1 MKRFPLFIIFHFG
14 MLRHYLSP
22 HAAIGEGPMTEIALL
37 TALLPAVLAAA
48 GLFALTREGTR
59 PTAALDAA
67 RWATIGALVLAALAG
82 VTTFAHGPAA
92 TPLLGA
98 AGLGLQVALDPL
110 SAVMILL
117 IAFLGAIV
125 VQFSR
130 NYLDGDARQGP
141 FTGWLCLTLAAVSL
155 LVLAGNIA
163 QVALGWV
170 AISVFVNR
178 LLLFY
183 GDRPRARSAAAKKRV
198 MASIGGVAILGAMAA
213 LYAAFGT
220 GDIAAIAAA
229 SGTAT
234 APVGLAAFLIVLAAL
249 LKSAAFPAHGW
260 LVEVME
266 TPTPVSAL
274 LHAGIVNAGGFVVI
288 RFSDVLLAVPY
299 AMHTLALLG
308 GIAAAAGS
316 LAMIA
321 QSSVKVS
328 LAWSTVAQ
336 MGFMLLQCGFGAFTA
351 ATLHI
356 VAHSLWKAHAFL
368 SSGSVVDL
376 ARAKPGAMPAPTLPQ
391 GLTAIAMSLVAILGM
406 GWAFGMTIETKPAL
420 VVFGAV
426 LALGLAHFAAQRL
439 AAGAVLPAI
448 ASVAGVAALY
458 FALQRGAE
466 IVLTPTVPE
475 SAAVGATT
483 TLLMAGA
490 VAVFAGIALVQAMLP
505 AWGERPALRRLRLMA
520 RDGFHADARL
530 SRLIPA

>member
-1 MKRFPLFIIFHFG
+1 M
-14 MLRHYLSP
+14 
-22 HAAIGEGPMTEIALL
+22 IALL
-37 TALLPAVLAAA
+37 TAALPALLAAAGAYALTQPGMRPARALTAARAATLAALVLAVLAAV
-48 GLFALTREGTR
+48 
-59 PTAALDAA
+59 
-67 RWATIGALVLAALAG
+67 ATV
-82 VTTFAHGPAA
+82 AHGPSA

-98 AGLGLQVALDPL
+98 AGLGLQVTLDPL
-110 SAVMILL
+110 SATMIVLV
-117 IAFLGAIV
+117 AFLGAV
-125 VQFSR
+125 VVEFSR
-130 NYLDGDARQGP
+130 NYLDGDARQGA
-141 FTGWLCLTLAAVSL
+141 FTGWLLLTLAAVAL
-155 LVLAGNIA
+155 LVLSGNIL
-163 QVALGWV
+163 QLALAWLLIG
-170 AISVFVNR
+170 VFVDK

-183 GDRPRARSAAAKKRV
+183 GERPRARSAALKKRAFSAV
-198 MASIGGVAILGAMAA
+198 GAVALIGAMAA
-213 LYAAFGT
+213 LYMAFGT

-229 SGTAT
+229 APAT
-234 APVGLAAFLIVLAAL
+234 PVALAAFLIVLAAL

-274 LHAGIVNAGGFVVI
+274 LHAGIVNAGGFLVI
-288 RFSDVLLAVPY
+288 RFADVLLAVPY
-299 AMHTLALLG
+299 AMHALALLG

-368 SSGSVVDL
+368 TSGSVVDL
-376 ARAKPGAMPAPTLPQ
+376 ARAKPGPMPAPTPAH
-391 GLTAIAMSLVAILGM
+391 GVIAIAMSLAAILGM
-406 GWAFGMTIETKPAL
+406 GWAFGMTLETKPAL

-439 AAGAVLPAI
+439 ASGAVMPAV

-466 IVLTPTVPE
+466 IVLSPTVPE
-475 SAAVGATT
+475 STT
-483 TLLMAGA
+483 VDLTTAILMAGA
-490 VAVFAGIALVQAMLP
+490 VAVFAGIALLQAMLP
-505 AWGERPALRRLRLMA
+505 TWGDRPAFKRLRLLA

>member
-1 MKRFPLFIIFHFG
+1 MP
-14 MLRHYLSP
+14 
-22 HAAIGEGPMTEIALL
+22 EIALM
-37 TALLPAVLAAA
+37 TALLPALLAAA
-48 GLFALTREGTR
+48 GAYALTRDGVGPCR
-59 PTAALDAA
+59 ALDAA
-67 RWATIGALVLAALAG
+67 RWATLGALGLAILGAAG
-82 VTTFAHGPAA
+82 TVAAGPAA

-98 AGLGLQVALDPL
+98 AGLGLQVRLDPL
-110 SAVMILL
+110 SATMIVLV
-117 IAFLGAIV
+117 AFLGAVV

-130 NYLDGDARQGP
+130 NYLDGDARQGA

-155 LVLAGNIA
+155 LVLSGNIV
-163 QVALGWV
+163 QLALAWLLIG
-170 AISVFVNR
+170 VFVNR

-183 GDRPRARSAAAKKRV
+183 GDRPRARSAAARRRHLGG
-198 MASIGGVAILGAMAA
+198 IGAAALLGAMAA

-220 GDIAAIAAA
+220 GDIAAISAAA
-229 SGTAT
+229 GTAT
-234 APVGLAAFLIVLAAL
+234 GPVALAAGLIVLAAL

-274 LHAGIVNAGGFVVI
+274 LHAGIVNAGGFLVI
-288 RFSDVLLAVPY
+288 RFADVLLSVPH
-299 AMHTLALLG
+299 ALHALALLG

-336 MGFMLLQCGFGAFTA
+336 MGFMLLQCGLGAFTA

-376 ARAKPGAMPAPTLPQ
+376 ARARPGPMPAPTLGQ
-391 GLTAIAMSLVAILGM
+391 GLAALALSLGAILGM
-406 GWAFGMTIETKPAL
+406 GWVFGMTLETKPAI

-439 AAGAVLPAI
+439 AAGPGTALPAV
-448 ASVAGVAALY
+448 AGVAGVAALY

-466 IVLTPTVPE
+466 AILTPTVPE
-475 SAAVGATT
+475 SAAVDPITAV
-483 TLLMAGA
+483 LMAGG
-490 VAVFAGIALVQAMLP
+490 VLVFAAIALVQAMLP
-505 AWGERPALRRLRLMA
+505 AWGGHPALRRLRLLA

-530 SRLIPA
+530 ARILPRPA

>member
-1 MKRFPLFIIFHFG
+1 M
-14 MLRHYLSP
+14 
-22 HAAIGEGPMTEIALL
+22 IALL
-37 TALLPAVLAAA
+37 TAALPALLAAAGAYALTQPGLRPARALTVARAATLAVLGLAVLAAVA
-48 GLFALTREGTR
+48 
-59 PTAALDAA
+59 
-67 RWATIGALVLAALAG
+67 
-82 VTTFAHGPAA
+82 TFAHGPSA

-98 AGLGLQVALDPL
+98 AGLGLQVTLDPL
-110 SAVMILL
+110 SATMIVLV
-117 IAFLGAIV
+117 AFLGAVV

-130 NYLDGDARQGP
+130 NYLDGDARQGA
-141 FTGWLCLTLAAVSL
+141 FTGWLLLTLAGVAL
-155 LVLAGNIA
+155 LVLSGNIL
-163 QVALGWV
+163 QLALAWV
-170 AISVFVNR
+170 LIGAFVDK

-183 GDRPRARSAAAKKRV
+183 GDRPRARSAALKKRAFS
-198 MASIGGVAILGAMAA
+198 MIGAAALIGAMAA
-213 LYAAFGT
+213 LYTAFGT

-229 SGTAT
+229 APAT
-234 APVGLAAFLIVLAAL
+234 PVAPVALAAFLIVLAAL

-274 LHAGIVNAGGFVVI
+274 LHAGIVNAGGFLVI
-288 RFSDVLLAVPY
+288 RFADVLLAVPY
-299 AMHTLALLG
+299 AMHALALVG

-368 SSGSVVDL
+368 TSGTVVDL
-376 ARAKPGAMPAPTLPQ
+376 ARAKPGPLQTPTLAH
-391 GLTAIAMSLVAILGM
+391 GLTAIAMSLAAIAGM
-406 GWAFGMTIETKPAL
+406 GWAFGMTLETKPAL

-475 SAAVGATT
+475 STTVDATT
-483 TLLMAGA
+483 AVFMAGA
-490 VAVFAGIALVQAMLP
+490 VAVFAGIALLQAMLP
-505 AWGERPALRRLRLMA
+505 AWGERPALKRLRLLA

>member
-1 MKRFPLFIIFHFG
+1 M
-14 MLRHYLSP
+14 
-22 HAAIGEGPMTEIALL
+22 IALL
-37 TALLPAVLAAA
+37 TAALPALLAAAGAYALTQPGLRPAHALTVARGATLASLALAVLAAVA
-48 GLFALTREGTR
+48 
-59 PTAALDAA
+59 
-67 RWATIGALVLAALAG
+67 
-82 VTTFAHGPAA
+82 TFAHGAAA

-110 SAVMILL
+110 SATMIVLV
-117 IAFLGAIV
+117 AFLGVIV
-125 VQFSR
+125 VEFSR
-130 NYLDGDARQGP
+130 NYLDGDARQGA
-141 FTGWLCLTLAAVSL
+141 FTGWLLLTLAAVAL
-155 LVLAGNIA
+155 LVLSGNIL
-163 QVALGWV
+163 QLALAWV
-170 AISVFVNR
+170 LIGFFVDK

-183 GDRPRARSAAAKKRV
+183 GDRPRARSAALKKRTFSAIGAV
-198 MASIGGVAILGAMAA
+198 ALIGGMGA

-229 SGTAT
+229 APAT
-234 APVGLAAFLIVLAAL
+234 PVALAAFLIVLAAL

-274 LHAGIVNAGGFVVI
+274 LHAGIVNAGGFLVI
-288 RFSDVLLAVPY
+288 RFADVLLAVPY

-356 VAHSLWKAHAFL
+356 VAHSLWKAHSFL
-368 SSGSVVDL
+368 TSGTVVDL
-376 ARAKPGAMPAPTLPQ
+376 ARAKPGPMPAPTLAN
-391 GLTAIAMSLVAILGM
+391 GLAAIAMSLAAILAM
-406 GWAFGMTIETKPAL
+406 GWVFGMTLETKPAL

-439 AAGAVLPAI
+439 AAGAVLPAV
-448 ASVAGVAALY
+448 ASVAGLAAVY

-475 SAAVGATT
+475 STTVDPTTAV
-483 TLLMAGA
+483 LMSGA
-490 VAVFAGIALVQAMLP
+490 VAVFAGIALLQAMLP
-505 AWGERPALRRLRLMA
+505 AWGERPALKRLRLLA

-530 SRLIPA
+530 ARLIPA